1 MDETGDDKRISV
13 RAKSKT
19 LFISVFTPLGIFIA
33 SQVLA
38 ALVLSPLIPS
48 FFDKG
53 VETTTAENF
62 IYVVL
67 FELFAL
73 GMVLL
78 LMKWRKHK
86 LEWLGLGSLPKP
98 RDMWLVLPAAG
109 VYIIVAVASF
119 VVIEL
124 LQTGVD
130 LNQSQ
135 SVGFESAS
143 GFMQIGLAFL
153 SLVILTPLTEEVL
166 MRGFMFRNLN
176 RVFGFT
182 VAALVSAAVFGL
194 LHGQV
199 NLFIDT
205 FVLGLVLA
213 WLVNK
218 TNSLWP
224 AIGLHMLKNS
234 IAFLYL
240 FVF

>member
-1 MDETGDDKRISV
+1 MNEAEASSKISAMNKV
-13 RAKSKT
+13 RT
-19 LFISVFTPLGIFIA
+19 LLVSVLTPLGIFIL
-33 SQVLA
+33 SQAVVA
-38 ALVLSPLIPS
+38 IALTPLLPGL
-48 FFDKG
+48 FDEDG
-53 VETTTAENF
+53 ESTIAGNF

-67 FELFAL
+67 FELLAL
-73 GMVLL
+73 GLTWMFI
-78 LMKWRKHK
+78 KWRNHD
-86 LEWLGLGSLPKP
+86 LDWLGLGSWPKLKNL
-98 RDMWLVLPAAG
+98 RLVIPAAG
-109 VYIIVAVASF
+109 VYIVLSVASF
-119 VVIEL
+119 VVIEM

-130 LNQSQ
+130 LNQEQ

-143 GFMQIGLAFL
+143 GSLEITLAFL

-176 RVFGFT
+176 RVFGFV
-182 VAALVSAAVFGL
+182 VAALISATIFGI

-224 AIGLHMLKNS
+224 AIALHMLKNS
-234 IAFLYL
+234 IAFGYL